1 MARAENSHYD
11 LLIIGTGGAGTA
23 AAIRGAELGARVAI
37 AEGAVVGGTC
47 VNVGCIPSKLLLEAA
62 AHFHAAR
69 SSFPALASE
78 ARAAW
83 QQAQARKGAV
93 IERLRQE
100 KYLDVLAGYE
110 GVTLLRGE
118 AALLGAGRVR
128 VGEAVVGARKVVI
141 ATGAAPAL
149 PPVPGLAQGGALTS
163 TSAMELKVLPA
174 SLIVLGA
181 GAVGLELGQAFARFG
196 VKVTVIEAEA
206 RILPAE
212 DPELSNALANA
223 LAAEGLE
230 LRTGAR
236 VTRVERDTTGYRL
249 DVAQGGTEET
259 LRAEQLLVATG
270 RRPATAGLGLEAAGV
285 EVDARGFVRV
295 DGFMRTSN
303 PGVFAAG
310 DVTGAPQFVYLAA
323 AAGRVAAEAALAD
336 LTGAPSVPL
345 DASVVPRV
353 TFTDPQLAAVGLTE
367 AQARAAGHAVQ
378 VATLPAA
385 AIPRAAVTGSDRGL
399 IKLVADVAGGR
410 LLGAHLLT
418 ANAGDV
424 IGEAT
429 LALRFGLTSAD
440 LASTLHPYLTWA
452 EGVKLAAQ
460 AFTQD
465 VTRLSCCA

>member
-1 MARAENSHYD
+1 MARAENSDYD
-11 LLIIGTGGAGTA
+11 LLIIGAGGAGTA

-62 AHFHAAR
+62 ARFHAAR
-69 SSFPALASE
+69 SSFPALAGE
-78 ARAAW
+78 AQAAW
-83 QQAQARKGAV
+83 QRAQARKGAV
-93 IERLRQE
+93 VERLRQE

-110 GVTLLRGE
+110 GMTLLRGE

-236 VTRVERDTTGYRL
+236 VT
-249 DVAQGGTEET
+249 
-259 LRAEQLLVATG
+259 
-270 RRPATAGLGLEAAGV
+270 
-285 EVDARGFVRV
+285 
-295 DGFMRTSN
+295 
-303 PGVFAAG
+303 
-310 DVTGAPQFVYLAA
+310 
-323 AAGRVAAEAALAD
+323 
-336 LTGAPSVPL
+336 
-345 DASVVPRV
+345 
-353 TFTDPQLAAVGLTE
+353 
-367 AQARAAGHAVQ
+367 
-378 VATLPAA
+378 
-385 AIPRAAVTGSDRGL
+385 
-399 IKLVADVAGGR
+399 
-410 LLGAHLLT
+410 
-418 ANAGDV
+418 
-424 IGEAT
+424 
-429 LALRFGLTSAD
+429 
-440 LASTLHPYLTWA
+440 
-452 EGVKLAAQ
+452 
-460 AFTQD
+460 
-465 VTRLSCCA
+465 

>member
-1 MARAENSHYD
+1 MARADNSDYD

-62 AHFHAAR
+62 AQFHAVR
-69 SSFPALASE
+69 TSFPGLARE
-78 ARAAW
+78 ASGAW
-83 QQAQARKGAV
+83 RRAQASKGAV
-93 IERLRQE
+93 VERLRQE

-118 AALLGAGRVR
+118 ATLLGAGRAR
-128 VGEAVVGARKVVI
+128 VGEAVVGARRVVL
-141 ATGAAPAL
+141 AT
-149 PPVPGLAQGGALTS
+149 GALTS
-163 TSAMELKVLPA
+163 TSAMELAALPA

-196 VKVTVIEAEA
+196 VRVSVLEAEA
-206 RILPAE
+206 HLLPGE
-212 DPELSNALANA
+212 DPELSRALADA
-223 LAAEGLE
+223 LVAEGLE
-230 LRTGAR
+230 LRPGAR
-236 VTRVERDTTGYRL
+236 VTRVERGPAGYRL
-249 DVAQGGTEET
+249 EVEQDGKSET
-259 LRAEQLLVATG
+259 LPAEQLLVAAG
-270 RRPATAGLGLEAAGV
+270 RRPNTAGLGLEGAGV